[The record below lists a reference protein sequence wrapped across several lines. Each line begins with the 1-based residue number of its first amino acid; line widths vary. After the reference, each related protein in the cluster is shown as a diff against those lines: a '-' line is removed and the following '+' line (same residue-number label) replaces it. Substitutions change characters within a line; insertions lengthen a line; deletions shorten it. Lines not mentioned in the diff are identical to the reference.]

1 MRIEVYQLLKNY
13 QNQFVQSLALRGEPF
28 SFTVFRVNSVRLALA
43 GLLLIASFGAVQA
56 ATPVITAPATQNVE
70 RETYLVFNGT
80 NGNRI
85 SIADGD
91 NHNQTVTITV
101 TNGSFFLEDVTGL
114 TPVAPATFTGTGQ
127 QEITSG
133 TAVSFRGSL
142 ANVNAALSESS
153 FYPTNG
159 YAGSASVKIDTEDTN
174 GDTDTETINITVLA
188 GTDTDGDGIY
198 DHKDLDDD
206 NDGIPDNVEN
216 PCEKLFTFD
225 LSSEG
230 WFTINNQ
237 SHTRNYNGIWTATNE
252 RHINSGSNLVP
263 PASHSTDP
271 ITGNDGCPIDNT
283 GRANKNIAG
292 ASPTRTNY
300 IVDADP
306 SGGIMY
312 LRSPNLGGIDYSDL
326 LGGTFQYDAYNY
338 RVNRTGNPNWIG
350 SSRATV
356 YIFDTQGRYV
366 RAQSNLTQNPHFA
379 RFEAGLWNT
388 FAFTLNSTIWTG
400 DAPIAD
406 VLADV
411 DQISIRM
418 EYIGGGNT
426 GNCADVEYYAMDN
439 VVLTAQ
445 ASCDDD
451 IDNDGIPN
459 YLDLYNNITNTYD
472 ADEAGHGQPHTNGV
486 VNGPV
491 GTDGIPDAVQG
502 PGNGNSGGAQYPPI
516 LDLDGDDNSGA
527 TNANY
532 QATFTEDGGAIAIA
546 DTDATLYDGNDTDNL
561 ASLTVVLTN
570 RPDGTA
576 ETLSVNGSLLGG
588 ITAGAYNPA
597 NGTLTLSGNASVANY
612 LDALKKIV
620 YNNSSQSPDGT
631 ATRSV
636 TVVVNDG
643 KADSNTGTTTISV
656 TPVNDPPTAVNK
668 TLTTDEDVPKVIE
681 TTDLGYSDLESDP
694 LTKITLTAVPD
705 PTEGVLFVDENKNGS
720 LDNGEVAL
728 VINNEITKAQLDDDK
743 LTFAPVENT
752 SGTAHTN
759 FAFKVNDGTDDADD
773 ANTITFDVNAINDAP
788 VVSVPDATA
797 NPQSTDED
805 IPLTFAAANLIS
817 IGDVDGDDQAVTI
830 TVIGGFFDLSGTAGL
845 TGLGG
850 DGTDALSFGGS
861 LADIN
866 AALANATFTPDAE
879 FSGTA
884 SVEVTTNDG
893 TAIDTETIS
902 ITVNPVNDAPVNTL
916 PAAQAVD
923 EESTL
928 TLSGTNAISVNDDA
942 GTATIETVV
951 SATNGTLS
959 VAAGSEGITTDNG
972 TASVILTGTLAQ
984 INAALDGLEYT
995 GDLNYSGTEK
1005 LTITT
1010 NDQGNTGTGGAKT
1023 DIDELTITVTP
1034 VNDPPTAADA
1044 SVTTDEDVT
1053 YTFKELDF
1061 TTNYSDPESDSF
1073 DGIRVTTAPA
1083 GGELQ
1088 LNGNPVADNTLVSKA
1103 DLDAGLLKFV
1113 PTPDANGAPY
1123 LTFPFR
1129 VVDAPGDES
1138 VAYAMSVEVTAQ
1150 NDAPVVDLNGA
1161 APGANHTATFTEDGA
1176 PVATA
1181 DATASVDDLDDTQLT
1196 GMIVTLTNIQD
1207 AGQELLSVNAL
1218 PATLSSD
1225 YNASTGIL
1233 TLEAANPSNPA
1244 SVSDYQD
1251 ALRGLR
1257 YENTSQTPN
1266 NTDRIITVVASDA
1279 SLSSTSASSTVAV
1292 TATNDAPVVSVPA
1305 NPQSTDEDNH
1315 LTFNSAGSNLL
1326 TITDEEGDDQ
1336 TVTVTVTEGT
1346 FSLPAGKVGA
1356 LISVSGNGTGVVTFS
1371 GSLADVNAALED
1383 AVFSPDPDFNGAAS
1397 IKINSTDGTDND
1409 EETFAVTVN
1418 PVDDTPVVDLDQNDD
1433 NTTGANYQASFTEG
1447 GTGTAIADSDA
1458 SLENVDGP
1466 NLSSLTVTLTNRPDG
1481 AQESLSVKDL
1491 VTLPLPGGISVS
1503 DPYDDAD
1510 GQLVLSGSASV
1521 ADYETAL
1528 KRIVYTN
1535 ASGNPD
1541 NTVRKITVV
1550 ANDGPKASDPV
1561 TTELTVIPV
1570 NTAPVVSLNGINTN
1584 TYETTFT
1591 EDGGP
1596 VAVADAS
1603 AATLTDPDHT
1613 SLTKLAV
1620 TITNIQDAGA
1630 ELLTVDNLPGTLK
1643 VTYNVTSGTLE
1654 IENDNVNGPG
1664 TVADYQTALRGLR
1677 YENTAQNPTA
1687 GVRTIQVLATDGV
1700 GSNPAVVSEMTVTP
1714 VNDPPTAASPTLTTD
1729 EDVAQVIATTDLNYS
1744 DPESDPLSKIILTAV
1759 PDPVEG
1765 VLFVDENKNGKIDN
1779 GEVALIST
1787 DEVTKTQLDDD
1798 KFTFLPATNAN
1809 GLALAAFSFRVN
1821 DGTSNADDAS
1831 TITFDVDAVNDAPVN
1846 ALPAAQNVDEEG
1858 TLVLSGTNAIS
1869 VSDDAGTDPIVVT
1882 LSVTNGT
1889 INIPADPDNIVT
1901 DNGTATIT
1909 LTGTVAQINTA
1920 LDGLEYTGDL
1930 NYSGAEELII
1940 ITNDQGNTGTGGAQS
1955 DTDKLTITI
1964 NPQNDAPV
1972 VSVPDAVAN
1981 PQSTNEETD
1990 LIFATANLISISDAD
2005 GDNQTVTIT
2014 VTSGTFKLSGD
2025 NGLTGLSGDGTA
2037 AVSFIG
2043 SLIDVN
2049 DALENA
2055 TFTPDAAFSGT
2066 ATITIKSDDGNATDT
2081 QSFDVTVNAVNDPP
2095 TADNASVTTYTDEA
2109 YAFIDTD
2116 FSANYADEENNPFAG
2131 IVVVAQPNASEGTLV
2146 LNGNPVADGAL
2157 VSLSDLADGDL
2168 EFVPAAGQAGSP
2180 LTTFTFRV
2188 TDSEGANSADYT
2200 MSVAVKARPT
2210 SADATIIAQED
2221 TERPFTDADFA
2232 FSDAADASDAFAG
2245 VIITQLPTQGT
2256 LSYDGTPVT
2265 AADVTNGTLFTDRS
2279 KFTYAAAPND
2289 NGAGY
2294 ATIGFRV
2301 QDAAGDESLP
2311 YTLSVDVTAVNDAPA
2326 VSNVPK
2332 ATKTNQAVSFA
2343 PADFIDQFDDEED
2356 DPLAEIQITSLPPAT
2371 EGTLTLDGQPV
2382 TVNTPIPAIDL
2393 SELVFTPATGFTGTS
2408 SFGWNASD
2416 GTAYAAT
2423 DAQIQVV
2430 VNEQSAPV
2438 VSNVPKA
2445 SAEGDTVR
2453 FATAD
2458 FTAAYADADTDP
2470 LQTIKITGLPP
2481 VVSGTLFLDGVAVAI
2496 GDEIAAADLEKLTFV
2511 PALGFAGTATFG
2523 WNGFDGTA
2531 YAADESTVTLTINAA
2546 PDVTPTPLTVTTG
2559 TTYFGTLA
2567 DQVADPEG
2575 HSLTFSTTP
2584 TTDVAH
2590 GTLTLNEDGSFIYV
2604 PEVGYTGEDSFT
2616 YTVCDDGSPSACTTG
2631 TATLTVGTT
2640 EAPDSDNDGI
2650 PDAVE
2655 KGSDPDNP
2663 TDSDGDG
2670 TPDYQ
2675 DTDSDN
2681 DGIPDSQEAGDNP
2694 ATPTDTDGDGVPD
2707 YQDTD
2712 SDNDGIPD
2720 ATEAGS
2726 DPTTPQDT
2734 DGDGIPDH
2742 LDQDADGDGVADAT
2756 EAGSDPAAPN
2766 DADGDGIPDYLDTDS
2781 DGDGISD
2788 TIEAGTDPANPADSD
2803 GDGVPDYQDTD
2814 SDGDGITDATE
2825 VGDPNNPTDTDNDGV
2840 PDYRDTDSDGDG
2852 TPDGPQDSLVI
2863 YEGFSPNDDNTN
2875 ETWQIGGIENYPN
2888 NTVQIY
2894 NRWGNLLFEVQGYNN
2909 QDKAWGS
2916 DSSVG
2921 LILGSKNVP
2930 DGTYFY
2936 LIDLGD
2942 GSPIRKGFITVHR

>member
-1 MRIEVYQLLKNY
+1 MRIEVYPLLKIF
-13 QNQFVQSLALRGEPF
+13 QNQFAQSPALRGGPF

-43 GLLLIASFGAVQA
+43 GLLLFASFGAVQA

-80 NGNRI
+80 NGNQI

-101 TNGSFFLEDVTGL
+101 TNGSFFMEDVTGL

-159 YAGSASVKIDTEDTN
+159 YAGPASVQIATN
-174 GDTDTETINITVLA
+174 DGAGGNDSETINITVLA

-237 SHTRNYNGIWTATNE
+237 SHTRNYNGIWAATNQ

-271 ITGNDGCPIDNT
+271 ITGNDGCSIDNT

-306 SGGIMY
+306 SGGLMY

-366 RAQSNLTQNPHFA
+366 RAQSNLTRNPHYD

-400 DAPIAD
+400 NASIAD

-459 YLDLYNNITNTYD
+459 YLDLDSDGNGTPD
-472 ADEAGHGQPHTNGV
+472 AAEAGHGQPYHTSGPMKDQV
-486 VNGPV
+486 IGPV

-588 ITAGAYNPA
+588 ITAGAYDPA

-788 VVSVPDATA
+788 VVSVPDAAA

-845 TGLGG
+845 TGLSG

-902 ITVNPVNDAPVNTL
+902 ITVNPVNDTPVNTL

-972 TASVILTGTLAQ
+972 TASVILTGTVAQ

-1023 DIDELTITVTP
+1023 DIDELTITVSP

-1073 DGIRVTTAPA
+1073 DGIRVITAPA

-1161 APGANHTATFTEDGA
+1161 APGANHTATFTEGGA

-1196 GMIVTLTNIQD
+1196 GMTVTLTNIQD

-1218 PATLSSD
+1218 PTTLNSD
-1225 YNASTGIL
+1225 YDASTGIL
-1233 TLEAANPSNPA
+1233 TLEAANPGSPA

-1305 NPQSTDEDNH
+1305 NPQSTDEDND
-1315 LTFNSAGSNLL
+1315 LTFNSAGSNLM

-1336 TVTVTVTEGT
+1336 TVTVTVTDGT
-1346 FSLPAGKVGA
+1346 FSLPAGKVGT
-1356 LISVSGNGTGVVTFS
+1356 LTSVSGNGTGVVTFS

-1418 PVDDTPVVDLDQNDD
+1418 PVDDTPVVDLDQDDD

-1447 GTGTAIADSDA
+1447 GTGTAITDSDV

-1466 NLSSLTVTLTNRPDG
+1466 NLSSLTVKLTNRPDG
-1481 AQESLSVKDL
+1481 AQEGLSVKDL
-1491 VTLPLPGGISVS
+1491 ATLPLPGGITAAF
-1503 DPYDDAD
+1503 YDDTN

-1528 KRIVYTN
+1528 KRIVYAN
-1535 ASGNPD
+1535 ASENPD
-1541 NTVRKITVV
+1541 GTTDRLITVV
-1550 ANDGPKASDPV
+1550 ANDGAKASDPA
-1561 TTELTVIPV
+1561 TTQLTVVPV
-1570 NTAPVVSLNGINTN
+1570 NTAPTVHLNGTD
-1584 TYETTFT
+1584 TSPYATTFT

-1603 AATLTDPDHT
+1603 AATLTDPDHA
-1613 SLTKLAV
+1613 SLNRLVA
-1620 TITNIQDAGA
+1620 TINSIQDAGF
-1630 ELLTVDNLPGTLK
+1630 ELLTVDNLPASLSSSYDPNTGILNIT
-1643 VTYNVTSGTLE
+1643 NADAS
-1654 IENDNVNGPG
+1654 NPAS
-1664 TVADYQTALRGLR
+1664 VADYQTALRGLR

-1687 GVRTIQVLATDGV
+1687 GQRTIEVLATDGV
-1700 GSNPAVVSEMTVTP
+1700 SSNPAVVSEMTVVP
-1714 VNDPPTAASPTLTTD
+1714 VNDAPTAANSTLTTN
-1729 EDVAQVIATTDLNYS
+1729 EDVAKVVATTDLGYS
-1744 DPESDPLSKIILTAV
+1744 DPESDPLSKITLTMV
-1759 PDPVEG
+1759 PDPTKG
-1765 VLFVDENKNGKIDN
+1765 TLFVDEDNGGALDN
-1779 GEVALIST
+1779 GEVALAIN
-1787 DEVTKTQLDDD
+1787 DEVTKTQLDDG
-1798 KFTFLPATNAN
+1798 KLTFLPATDAN
-1809 GLALAAFSFRVN
+1809 GLALVAFSFRVN
-1821 DGTSNADDAS
+1821 DGTSDADDAN
-1831 TITFDVDAVNDAPVN
+1831 TMTFDVAAVNDAPVN

-1889 INIPADPDNIVT
+1889 INIPADPDNIVA

-1930 NYSGAEELII
+1930 NYSGTEKLTIT
-1940 ITNDQGNTGTGGAQS
+1940 TNDQGNTGTGGAQS
-1955 DTDKLTITI
+1955 DTDILTITI

-1981 PQSTNEETD
+1981 PQSTTEDTP
-1990 LIFATANLISISDAD
+1990 LTFASATNPISISDAE
-2005 GDNQTVTIT
+2005 GDAQTVTVTTTNGVFSIPASKLGALTT
-2014 VTSGTFKLSGD
+2014 VNNNSTGVVTFS
-2025 NGLTGLSGDGTA
+2025 
-2037 AVSFIG
+2037 G
-2043 SLIDVN
+2043 SLTDVN
-2049 DALENA
+2049 AALENA
-2055 TFTPDAAFSGT
+2055 TFIPEAEFSGT
-2066 ATITIKSDDGNATDT
+2066 ASLSIKSDDGNSTDNSDT
-2081 QSFDVTVNAVNDPP
+2081 QSFDVTVNATNDAP
-2095 TADNASVTTYTDEA
+2095 TADNAAVTTYADET
-2109 YAFIDTD
+2109 YAFADTD
-2116 FSANYADEENNPFAG
+2116 FTADYADEENNPFAG
-2131 IVVVAQPNASEGTLV
+2131 IVVVAQPNANEGTLV

-2168 EFVPAAGQAGSP
+2168 EFVPAAGQTGNP

-2188 TDSEGANSADYT
+2188 TDSEGASSADYT

-2210 SADATIIAQED
+2210 SADATMIALED
-2221 TERPFTDADFA
+2221 TERSFTDADFA

-2245 VIITQLPTQGT
+2245 VIITQLPTPGT

-2265 AADVTNGTLFTDRS
+2265 AADATNGTLFTDRS
-2279 KFTYAAAPND
+2279 KFTYAAAPNG

-2294 ATIGFRV
+2294 ATISFRV

-2311 YTLSVDVTAVNDAPA
+2311 YTLTVDVSAVNDAPA
-2326 VSNVPK
+2326 VSDVPK

-2393 SELVFTPATGFTGTS
+2393 SNLRFTPATDFTGTS

-2438 VSNVPKA
+2438 VSNVPKG

-2458 FTAAYADADTDP
+2458 FTAAYTDADTDP
-2470 LQTIKITGLPP
+2470 LQTVKITSLPP
-2481 VVSGTLFLDGVAVAI
+2481 VASGTLFLDGVAVAI

-2567 DQVADPEG
+2567 DQVSDPEG
-2575 HSLTFSTTP
+2575 GTLTFATTP
-2584 TTDVAH
+2584 TTDVVH
-2590 GTLTLNEDGSFIYV
+2590 GTLTLNDDGSFIYV

-2640 EAPDSDNDGI
+2640 DAPDSDNDGI

-2781 DGDGISD
+2781 DGDGI
-2788 TIEAGTDPANPADSD
+2788 A
-2803 GDGVPDYQDTD
+2803 
-2814 SDGDGITDATE
+2814 DATE
-2825 VGDPNNPTDTDNDGV
+2825 VGSDPNNPTDTDNDGV
-2840 PDYRDTDSDGDG
+2840 PDYQDTDSDGDG
-2852 TPDGPQDSLVI
+2852 TPDQQEGTLVI

-2942 GSPIRKGFITVHR
+2942 GSAVRKGFITVHR